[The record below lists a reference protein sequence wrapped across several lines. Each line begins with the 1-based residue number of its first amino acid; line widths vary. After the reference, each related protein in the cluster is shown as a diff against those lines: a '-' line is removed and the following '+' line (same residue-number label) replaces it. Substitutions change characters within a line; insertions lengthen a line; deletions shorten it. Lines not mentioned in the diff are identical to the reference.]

1 MLGLVFAD
9 GDVRGV
15 VEEYVGGLEDGVG
28 EETEFEGV
36 FVVGGVERGGV
47 GWEGEFA
54 LQWCQHCG
62 FVRLLLSSHTFHCVI
77 RPR

>member
-28 EETEFEGV
+28 EETEF
-36 FVVGGVERGGV
+36 
-47 GWEGEFA
+47 
-54 LQWCQHCG
+54 
-62 FVRLLLSSHTFHCVI
+62 
-77 RPR
+77 